1 MCFTEEKYKQ
11 PIIFVKMYNLTNHP
25 RIQIKIVRNYARHNI
40 KGKLAWMLN
49 NRNIYS
55 LLMNIGY
62 FLEKQS
68 ALSNKVESMHFL

>member
-1 MCFTEEKYKQ
+1 MLIT
-11 PIIFVKMYNLTNHP
+11 
-25 RIQIKIVRNYARHNI
+25 I

-55 LLMNIGY
+55 LLMNVGY

-68 ALSNKVESMHFL
+68 ASSNKVESTMHFL